1 MWEAGLAKN
10 WAISGI
16 SDQTREAVTA
26 AAEAAGMPIG
36 AWVEKALGKAL
47 TEGLEAGVWIEAIET
62 RVRAVVAQELQPV
75 QYVLVHVEAA
85 GSSASN
91 VLALDLARALM
102 RRRRDG

>member
-47 TEGLEAGVWIEAIET
+47 TEGLEAGVSIEEIEA
-62 RVRAVVAQELQPV
+62 RVRTVVAQELQAV
-75 QYVLVHVEAA
+75 QQALGRLEAA
-85 GSSASN
+85 RSSAGN
-91 VLALDLARALM
+91 VLSLDLARERM
-102 RRRRDG
+102 RRRRAR

>member
-36 AWVEKALGKAL
+36 AWVEQALGKAL
-47 TEGLEAGVWIEAIET
+47 IEGLEAGVSIEEIEA
-62 RVRAVVAQELQPV
+62 RVRTVVAQELQPV
-75 QYVLVHVEAA
+75 QQALGRLEAA
-85 GSSASN
+85 GSSAGN
-91 VLALDLARALM
+91 VLSLDLARERM
-102 RRRRDG
+102 RRRRMR